1 MVSHLRFWYHNL
13 HSWFDRI
20 LVLGFSVLLF
30 SQFECKVI
38 HSSHNLVYPSLL
50 VLSLR
55 ISHIW
60 RFWLL
65 EDLESSTKKN
75 SGKISSQFLK
85 FLLFR
90 AQFWGSHND
99 NSQFRSEIDGLEF
112 CRALLQPVV
121 LKYIQTCHNVLLP
134 CALYTTWPRFLNLLY
149 YKEQIFIENCNI
161 FAQSA
166 ASSAFTDWSTE
177 QLLYL
182 FVAKHQRQK
191 SVTLIECQTHI
202 LSLG

>member
-1 MVSHLRFWYHNL
+1 MVSHLRFWSHNL
-13 HSWFDRI
+13 HSWCDRI
-20 LVLGFSVLLF
+20 VVLGFSVLFF

-85 FLLFR
+85 FLVFR
-90 AQFWGSHND
+90 AQFWGSHNG
-99 NSQFRSEIDGLEF
+99 NSQFRSEM
-112 CRALLQPVV
+112 CPVTVALPWIFHLPHSQLISWEQNFTKYVPVNEEV
-121 LKYIQTCHNVLLP
+121 LTGSRSVY
-134 CALYTTWPRFLNLLY
+134 RFPLG
-149 YKEQIFIENCNI
+149 QIVSFNDTNNE
-161 FAQSA
+161 
-166 ASSAFTDWSTE
+166 
-177 QLLYL
+177 
-182 FVAKHQRQK
+182 H
-191 SVTLIECQTHI
+191 
-202 LSLG
+202 

>member
-20 LVLGFSVLLF
+20 LVLGFSVLFF

-85 FLLFR
+85 FSVLS
-90 AQFWGSHND
+90 AQFWGSHYC
-99 NSQFRSEIDGLEF
+99 NSQFRSEIIALIHLRWWCILFNFVSQDD
-112 CRALLQPVV
+112 ALLVCMV
-121 LKYIQTCHNVLLP
+121 LSQTKPTFQLRN
-134 CALYTTWPRFLNLLY
+134 PRG
-149 YKEQIFIENCNI
+149 IERW
-161 FAQSA
+161 F
-166 ASSAFTDWSTE
+166 
-177 QLLYL
+177 
-182 FVAKHQRQK
+182 
-191 SVTLIECQTHI
+191 ECVQ
-202 LSLG
+202 

>member
-13 HSWFDRI
+13 HSWFDRVV
-20 LVLGFSVLLF
+20 VLGFSLLFF

-85 FLLFR
+85 FLVFR
-90 AQFWGSHND
+90 AQFWGSHNG
-99 NSQFRSEIDGLEF
+99 NSQFRSELFI
-112 CRALLQPVV
+112 
-121 LKYIQTCHNVLLP
+121 TCSISLWEEKIS
-134 CALYTTWPRFLNLLY
+134 CFS
-149 YKEQIFIENCNI
+149 E
-161 FAQSA
+161 
-166 ASSAFTDWSTE
+166 
-177 QLLYL
+177 
-182 FVAKHQRQK
+182 
-191 SVTLIECQTHI
+191 I
-202 LSLG
+202 LSLRLFLGFS